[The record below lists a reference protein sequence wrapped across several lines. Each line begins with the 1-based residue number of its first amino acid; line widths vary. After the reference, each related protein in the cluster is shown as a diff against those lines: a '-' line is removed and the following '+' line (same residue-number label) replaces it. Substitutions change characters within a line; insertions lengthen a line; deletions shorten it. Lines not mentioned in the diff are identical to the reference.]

1 MCIERENRGTNR
13 AISAAAAAV
22 AAATASCEGGRKTP
36 QQMDIGYGFLEGEE
50 REERWRR
57 PVGGHEREA
66 LPTFFLSFSV
76 YSRICGRGGGEKRE
90 KLPRK
95 KERKIEEVHFP
106 SLLLFFASSNYPHFW
121 STIPG
126 GSIIS
131 LWRRRH
137 STCQV
142 QKRLLLFPPHPIVHF
157 SLSAVEHEDKRRQF
171 SPLPSPLQSTMV
183 RLICVSF
190 PLRLRFSS
198 RKMPLSVSPRSRRVI
213 A

>member
-142 QKRLLLFPPHPIVHF
+142 QKK
-157 SLSAVEHEDKRRQF
+157 ATT
-171 SPLPSPLQSTMV
+171 PSPPSN
-183 RLICVSF
+183 SPF
-190 PLRLRFSS
+190 FSVG
-198 RKMPLSVSPRSRRVI
+198 R
-213 A
+213 